1 VKSTFRISRVY
12 DDGSEADT
20 LIVPVTALPAGI
32 RMDRRVFFRAGVTLS
47 GVAVVLTGCGSPD
60 KPAAAATT
68 PGTAASPSA
77 LSSSPHDSLATKSPQ
92 AHVAKKAPP
101 VRRPRP
107 KPIEEPEPYPYRASP
122 PTQPYGGYIGGR
134 TTLGET
140 ITRPCTPEPVPPG
153 YVCTCNCVAR

>member
-1 VKSTFRISRVY
+1 MKSTFRISRVY

-20 LIVPVTALPAGI
+20 LIVPVTALPADTH
-32 RMDRRVFFRAGVTLS
+32 MDRRVFFRAGVTLS
-47 GVAVVLTGCGSPD
+47 GVAAFLTGCGAPD
-60 KPAAAATT
+60 KPAAAAPT

-77 LSSSPHDSLATKSPQ
+77 APHDSPATKSPQ

-107 KPIEEPEPYPYRASP
+107 KPIEEPEPFPYRAS

>member
-1 VKSTFRISRVY
+1 MKTTFRISRVF
-12 DDGSEADT
+12 DDGSEDET
-20 LIVPVTALPAGI
+20 MIVPVTALPAGTH
-32 RMDRRVFFRAGVTLS
+32 MDRRVFFRAGVTLS
-47 GVAVVLTGCGSPD
+47 GIAAVLTGCGSPD
-60 KPAAAATT
+60 KPAAAADTT
-68 PGTAASPSA
+68 GTTASPSP
-77 LSSSPHDSLATKSPQ
+77 LSPSPHDSPTAKFPRVH
-92 AHVAKKAPP
+92 AVKKAPP

-134 TTLGET
+134 TTQGET